1 MVLEKALQA
10 SRAGLAGY
18 DLGERMEN
26 ELAASWNEAAYRKL
40 TEHVGGNRT

>member
-1 MVLEKALQA
+1 MVLEKVLRA

-26 ELAASWNEAAYRKL
+26 ELAASRNEAAHRKL
-40 TEHVGGNRT
+40 TENVGGNRT